1 MISELQRDQSVPR
14 STLTGQEERNRVEF
28 RIPSGDQ
35 PLPPPRNKLAVTAGA
50 GALDKSREDSDL
62 NMQLEALKQE
72 LTNARAEK
80 EESEKSLGA
89 EVRKWQNNYDNLYKL
104 KQARDNESDIM
115 KREIEQLK
123 KQFVTAITQQK
134 ERSAG
139 GDKVRYL
146 EESTTVLLREKEE
159 AVKHR
164 EEARIKQQL
173 AEKRNKELEGKIQD
187 LLDETQKKIQNIQM
201 ERDSYKAAA
210 YKYKS
215 ELHCY

>member
-89 EVRKWQNNYDNLYKL
+89 EVRKWQNNYDNLYKRS
-104 KQARDNESDIM
+104 KQGTM
-115 KREIEQLK
+115 KVIL
-123 KQFVTAITQQK
+123 
-134 ERSAG
+134 
-139 GDKVRYL
+139 
-146 EESTTVLLREKEE
+146 
-159 AVKHR
+159 
-164 EEARIKQQL
+164 
-173 AEKRNKELEGKIQD
+173 
-187 LLDETQKKIQNIQM
+187 
-201 ERDSYKAAA
+201 
-210 YKYKS
+210 
-215 ELHCY
+215 